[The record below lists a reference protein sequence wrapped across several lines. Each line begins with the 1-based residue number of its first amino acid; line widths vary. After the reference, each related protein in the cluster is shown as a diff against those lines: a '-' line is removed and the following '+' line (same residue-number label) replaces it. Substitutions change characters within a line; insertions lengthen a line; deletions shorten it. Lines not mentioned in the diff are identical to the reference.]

1 MATNRWIGV
10 SGDWSTPSDWSAAAV
25 PGPFDKAVIAA
36 AGRYTVTVTAP
47 EFVGSVVLN
56 DPGAILDIQPVFI
69 PARHARCERFSGDQI
84 GHSGNTGRWVR
95 IL

>member
-36 AGRYTVTVTAP
+36 SGHSATTETVTDS
-47 EFVGSVVLN
+47 EC
-56 DPGAILDIQPVFI
+56 Q
-69 PARHARCERFSGDQI
+69 
-84 GHSGNTGRWVR
+84 
-95 IL
+95 